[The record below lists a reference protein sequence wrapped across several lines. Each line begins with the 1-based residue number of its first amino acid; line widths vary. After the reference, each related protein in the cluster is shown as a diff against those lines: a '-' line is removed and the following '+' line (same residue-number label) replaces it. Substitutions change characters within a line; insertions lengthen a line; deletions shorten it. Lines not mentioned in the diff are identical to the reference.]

1 MKKMA
6 LVGGGSVRTI
16 YFIQS
21 LIKFADRLHIG
32 RISIMDNDPEKLRIF
47 GGLSRYIVKKEGSSL
62 EVELT
67 DDIASAAAGADYV
80 VTTLRVGQDAQRC
93 VDERIA
99 LDRGLIGQETTGA
112 GGFSYAIRTIP
123 TILEYMRV
131 IKEKSNNAV
140 VFNFTNP
147 SGLVTQAIYDAGYEN
162 VIGICD
168 NATGIKIDLSN
179 ALQIN
184 ASEMIVKVYGLNHLS
199 WANQVE
205 INGVDILP
213 KLMRNDRFVESFHQF
228 AYFDRDL
235 VRKLGEIPNG
245 YLYYFYHRER
255 ALKNMLASP
264 LTRGESIKQINDKM
278 LSELSRIDVEKEPE
292 RALSVYQYY
301 MRRREGSYMSIEMG
315 GSCSQAEPFDPK
327 ALGIGELLGHRPFT
341 EVYEGYAGV
350 AVNYI
355 ESLNGNGEIDL
366 AVSVPN
372 RGAVEGL
379 ADDDVVEVTCTVDK
393 EGARP
398 MRFRNIPESNMLLI
412 QTIKRYERLTA
423 EASRQKS
430 KELAVEALTIHP
442 LVNSYSLAKELVD
455 DYCRANAPWI
465 GEWK

>member
-21 LIKFADRLHIG
+21 LIKFADRLHID

-47 GGLSRYIVKKEGSSL
+47 GGLSRHIVKKEGSSL

-67 DDIASAAAGADYV
+67 DNIASAATGADYV

-147 SGLVTQAIYDAGYEN
+147 SGLVTQAIYDAGYDN

-184 ASEMIVKVYGLNHLS
+184 ASEMIVRVYGLNHLS

-213 KLMRNDRFVESFHQF
+213 KLMQNDKFVESFHQF
-228 AYFDRDL
+228 AYFDKDL
-235 VRKLGEIPNG
+235 GSESW
-245 YLYYFYHRER
+245 ER
-255 ALKNMLASP
+255 SP
-264 LTRGESIKQINDKM
+264 TAICIISTTESG
-278 LSELSRIDVEKEPE
+278 P
-292 RALSVYQYY
+292 
-301 MRRREGSYMSIEMG
+301 
-315 GSCSQAEPFDPK
+315 
-327 ALGIGELLGHRPFT
+327 
-341 EVYEGYAGV
+341 
-350 AVNYI
+350 
-355 ESLNGNGEIDL
+355 
-366 AVSVPN
+366 
-372 RGAVEGL
+372 
-379 ADDDVVEVTCTVDK
+379 
-393 EGARP
+393 
-398 MRFRNIPESNMLLI
+398 
-412 QTIKRYERLTA
+412 
-423 EASRQKS
+423 
-430 KELAVEALTIHP
+430 
-442 LVNSYSLAKELVD
+442 
-455 DYCRANAPWI
+455 
-465 GEWK
+465 